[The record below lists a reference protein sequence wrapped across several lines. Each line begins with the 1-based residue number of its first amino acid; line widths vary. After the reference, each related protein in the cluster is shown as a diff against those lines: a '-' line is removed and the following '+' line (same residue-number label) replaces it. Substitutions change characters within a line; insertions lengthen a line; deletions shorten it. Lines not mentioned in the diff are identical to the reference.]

1 MNHAVE
7 GTEIVALAAGE
18 AENPRKNVPKAI
30 NKVFYRI
37 LIFYVGGMT
46 VVGLLVPYTSPDL
59 LGGTSDAASSPFV
72 IAIKSAG
79 ISVLP
84 DTVNVVILTAV
95 FSAANSDLCRCFYS
109 GIFRPLWHEEDPD
122 YSFSDPACLLCS
134 CPQMLAREFYLA
146 YLPIKWHQK
155 YFHAARRKESRSQE

>member
-1 MNHAVE
+1 LKPSQ

-46 VVGLLVPYTSPDL
+46 VVGLLVPYTSPQL
-59 LGGTSDAASSPFV
+59 LGGSSDATSSPFV

-79 ISVLP
+79 ISALP
-84 DTVNVVILTAV
+84 DIVNVVILTAV
-95 FSAANSDLCRCFYS
+95 FSAANSDLCKCFLFC
-109 GIFRPLWHEEDPD
+109 GH
-122 YSFSDPACLLCS
+122 
-134 CPQMLAREFYLA
+134 
-146 YLPIKWHQK
+146 
-155 YFHAARRKESRSQE
+155 